1 MLWGWRPRS
10 LNPKGSQITV
20 SPSPV
25 DHRRGIN
32 ASPHRRI
39 RVPEGNKSIA
49 LGSASVLVSDNNCL
63 QDLPKLLKV
72 LPHGLLLGL
81 PCQPSY
87 KHLGV
92 GCVPKLPYHTRWTH
106 DTNFNSA
113 ARNLAQKR
121 NKKNQQLRI

>member
-39 RVPEGNKSIA
+39 RVPEGN
-49 LGSASVLVSDNNCL
+49 L
-63 QDLPKLLKV
+63 QYEFVVHNLIKI
-72 LPHGLLLGL
+72 
-81 PCQPSY
+81 
-87 KHLGV
+87 KHL
-92 GCVPKLPYHTRWTH
+92 CILQQTKKERKNSWTRTER
-106 DTNFNSA
+106 FA
-113 ARNLAQKR
+113 K
-121 NKKNQQLRI
+121 